1 MHSECYRKSV
11 GRVIV
16 ISISLIRMA
25 FFGELNVSGP
35 EILAFQENLKTFTG
49 NSLKFI
55 DKLKIYYILDGF
67 VPKSETSYDAPILLE
82 NLCIVA
88 AGIMRKVRA
97 KNLKQRELFLLFIGE
112 NHTLSGA
119 IKFVD
124 V

>member
-88 AGIMRKVRA
+88 AGM
-97 KNLKQRELFLLFIGE
+97 
-112 NHTLSGA
+112 
-119 IKFVD
+119 
-124 V
+124 